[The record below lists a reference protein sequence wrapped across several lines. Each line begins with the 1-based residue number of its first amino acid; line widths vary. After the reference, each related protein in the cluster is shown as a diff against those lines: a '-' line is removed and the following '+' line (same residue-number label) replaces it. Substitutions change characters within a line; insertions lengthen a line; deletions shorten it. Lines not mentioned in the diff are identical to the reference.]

1 MQRVTISL
9 DEELAGEFDR
19 LIRARGYQSRSEGVR
34 DLVRAAV
41 EGWRGEQAGGDECV
55 ASLSYVYNR
64 RIRTLPQRLSELQHE
79 AHDLIVSTSQMILDH
94 DHTLETVLLRGKAA
108 LVRAFADKVCAE
120 RGVRSG
126 AVNLVA
132 VDLSETHDHPGA
144 HSHQGHA
151 HMSPVTG

>member
-9 DEELAGEFDR
+9 DEALAGEFDR
-19 LIRARGYQSRSEGVR
+19 LIRARGYQNRSEGVR
-34 DLVRAAV
+34 DLVRDAV
-41 EGWRGEQAGGDECV
+41 EGWRGEQGEGDDCV

-64 RIRTLPQRLSELQHE
+64 RIRALPQRLSELQHQS
-79 AHDLIVSTSQMILDH
+79 HDLIVSTSHMVLDH
-94 DHTLETVLLRGKAA
+94 DHTLETVMLRGQAA

-132 VDLSETHDHPGA
+132 VERNDEHDHPHA
-144 HSHQGHA
+144 HSHGGQA
-151 HMSPVTG
+151 HLSPRHD